1 MGFLRGSLPP
11 KQRLEVLQNEVRIRS
26 KNAQKLKNG
35 EKQEGG
41 FRSGKTSPLDLGESM
56 IFNFTTEER
65 KKFDGRR
72 KNVNRATSISNLPE
86 VSGMMKKRNRW
97 GRWQDRYI
105 CVHDYCLLYSTNK
118 ESLVKGHK
126 VLQEAINQL
135 YATGLSRARGSDITV
150 IPLEVI
156 DVVTFNKAKVI
167 FKMKKE
173 WKKKEIV
180 FRVSSGNPYESVQFC
195 NGVKSHL
202 DFYNSQTSKLSQ

>member
-1 MGFLRGSLPP
+1 MQSSPEITQ
-11 KQRLEVLQNEVRIRS
+11 QRLEVLQNEVRIRS

-72 KNVNRATSISNLPE
+72 KNVNRATSISNAGIY
-86 VSGMMKKRNRW
+86 SCGSST
-97 GRWQDRYI
+97 YA
-105 CVHDYCLLYSTNK
+105 YCASSLSEILFSLYLGFSLSTNK

-135 YATGLSRARGSDITV
+135 YATGLSRKCYKR
-150 IPLEVI
+150 
-156 DVVTFNKAKVI
+156 
-167 FKMKKE
+167 
-173 WKKKEIV
+173 
-180 FRVSSGNPYESVQFC
+180 
-195 NGVKSHL
+195 
-202 DFYNSQTSKLSQ
+202 